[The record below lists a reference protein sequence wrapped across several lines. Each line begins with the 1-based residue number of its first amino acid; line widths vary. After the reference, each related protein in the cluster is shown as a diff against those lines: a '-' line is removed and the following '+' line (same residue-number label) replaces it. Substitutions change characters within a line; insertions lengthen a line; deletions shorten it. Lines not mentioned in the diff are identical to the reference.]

1 MITTHN
7 LKKSFGDNA
16 VINGINFQLQAGECV
31 VVLGPS
37 GSGKSTFLRL
47 LNRLEEPT
55 SGEIFYENQLITKR
69 NINSIRSKVGMVFQH
84 FNLINNLT
92 VIDNLTLAPVKLGLL
107 SESEA
112 QAKAMHYLRRIGLAK
127 KRDAYPSS
135 LSGGQKQRV
144 AIIRSL
150 MMDPQVILFDE
161 PTSALD
167 PEMIGEVLSLIREV
181 IADGVTTIIV
191 THEMNFAREVAS
203 RIVFLDKG
211 KIIEEGKPKDFFTH
225 PKSPRVQE
233 FLSKVL

>member
-1 MITTHN
+1 MISVKN
-7 LKKSFGDNA
+7 LQKSFKDNH
-16 VINGINFQLQAGECV
+16 VLNGIDFELKEGECV
-31 VVLGPS
+31 AVIGPS
-37 GSGKSTFLRL
+37 GSGKSTFLRC
-47 LNRLEEPT
+47 LNHLEEPT
-55 SGEIFYENQLITKR
+55 DGEIFYRDELITKR
-69 NINSIRSKVGMVFQH
+69 NINQIRQKMGMVFQH

-92 VIDNLTLAPVKLGLL
+92 VLENLTLAPVELGLL
-107 SESEA
+107 TPGE
-112 QAKAMHYLRRIGLAK
+112 AKAKALRYLRRIELAK
-127 KRDAYPSS
+127 KQNDYPAS

-150 MMDPQVILFDE
+150 MMDPKVILFDE

-167 PEMIGEVLSLIREV
+167 PESIGEVLSLIREV
-181 IADGVTTIIV
+181 IADGMTTIIV